1 MTERDE
7 DVDDYLDSLVRC
19 DNAPLRQKLREKLI
33 ALGAEAVPRLLELL
47 AWEHPVIYD
56 IRLILLQQPSGAVLE
71 VVLDRLARLELTG
84 REREDL
90 LILTRAKPELDF
102 FRAVLT
108 KVVQGPRYDDL
119 PALLRILEAA
129 HESKFVQTYVGL
141 VRTYIGAEARLAAQ
155 GVLRLAETEPRPE
168 LRAALPFLRPI
179 NNRRAVSP
187 LELVPARLRLV
198 RLLRLLRKI
207 DSLPIPA
214 EAGKGAD
221 NLPISAQNGGS
232 TEGAA
237 CRGE

>member
-19 DNAPLRQKLREKLI
+19 DNAPLRQELREKLI

-129 HESKFVQTYVGL
+129 HESKFVQTYVG
-141 VRTYIGAEARLAAQ
+141 AEARLAAQ

-168 LRAALPFLRPI
+168 LRAALRFLRPI
-179 NNRRAVSP
+179 GYLWAVNP
-187 LELVPARLRLV
+187 LGLFPERLRLV
-198 RLLRLLRKI
+198 RLLRKI

-221 NLPISAQNGGS
+221 NLPISAQSGGS